1 MRRLLTAF
9 LMLLGLWLVAV
20 AFLFVWP
27 QASQTPP
34 AHAETD
40 RALLALP
47 TEGMQFLAYYVAED
61 LGFFAQEQ
69 LEVRKQVL
77 AGVASFNAVVAGS
90 ADFAFASG
98 ASITR
103 AASHGQRM
111 LAIAKMNN
119 RPSWDIVLR
128 KDVAEAAHFDPGAP
142 LEQRARVLQGKTMGV
157 QGINALDHA
166 YLKVVA
172 RLGGD
177 EDIRVSAMAPV
188 DTLAAFSRKSIDGFV
203 SAPPWPQ
210 QVEDDGSAIPVAIGP
225 KGEPSSLVPIASGL
239 VVTRPQLCV
248 DHRSLDL
255 GRELV
260 AACPN
265 GIDAYFEN
273 VGGAVQAAVFE
284 QLNPFARVA
293 MCGIDGNAALAGF
306 GRLLDMTGSEGQCL
320 AAAACEYDGAGADP
334 LHLDPR
340 DRPGISP

>member
-1 MRRLLTAF
+1 MKRSILAVAA
-9 LMLLGLWLVAV
+9 LLGLA
-20 AFLFVWP
+20 A
-27 QASQTPP
+27 P

-111 LAIAKMNN
+111 LAIAQMNN

-248 DHRSLDL
+248 DHRSLCEKMGHAML
-255 GRELV
+255 M
-260 AACPN
+260 AARAAHERPKDVLALLAKRFPT
-265 GIDAYFEN
+265 IKAN
-273 VGGAVQAAVFE
+273 VLEHSQQLLIAGTPIMPAVDPEAIRRGD
-284 QLNPFARVA
+284 QLNV
-293 MCGIDGNAALAGF
+293 DAGF
-306 GRLLDMTGSEGQCL
+306 MKQSDML
-320 AAAACEYDGAGADP
+320 ASYDG
-334 LHLDPR
+334 LSSNEYLK
-340 DRPGISP
+340 

>member
-1 MRRLLTAF
+1 MKRSILAVAAF
-9 LMLLGLWLVAV
+9 LAFAV
-20 AFLFVWP
+20 PV
-27 QASQTPP
+27 
-34 AHAETD
+34 HAETD
-40 RALLALP
+40 HVLLALP

-69 LEVRKQVL
+69 LEVKHQVL

-103 AASHGQRM
+103 AAAHGQRM
-111 LAIAKMNN
+111 LAIAQMNN
-119 RPSWDIVLR
+119 RPSWDVVIR

-142 LEQRARVLQGKTMGV
+142 LEQRAKVLQGKIMGT

-177 EDIRVSAMAPV
+177 PENMTVSAMAPV
-188 DTLAAFSRKSIDGFV
+188 DTLAAFARKAIDGFV

-239 VVTRPQLCV
+239 VVTRPQLCAEHRPLCEKMGHAMLEAARAAHERPKDVLALLAKRFPTIKPSVLEHSQQLLIAGTPEMPAV
-248 DHRSLDL
+248 D
-255 GRELV
+255 
-260 AACPN
+260 P
-265 GIDAYFEN
+265 DAIRK
-273 VGGAVQAAVFE
+273 GD
-284 QLNPFARVA
+284 QLNV
-293 MCGIDGNAALAGF
+293 DAGF
-306 GRLLDMTGSEGQCL
+306 MKGGDMLPS
-320 AAAACEYDGAGADP
+320 YDG
-334 LHLDPR
+334 LSTNEYLK
-340 DRPGISP
+340 